1 MRPTSKVAP
10 KKRALKKSSSQQQRL
25 VNTGASS
32 FVECP
37 ACQLKVATTLINVHL
52 DLDCKPARN
61 ASQKQIPLT
70 GRDETICLDEQAS
83 CSSVFVAL
91 SSSRVQPKPSVMNG
105 YQLVENFISCE
116 EEEKLIFA
124 MDSDARNLW
133 KPYSFTGLNNGKSYG
148 LVMAL
153 GKRKILAPKFEM
165 PHVLEPIM
173 ERMRSI
179 PLLAEFFPNEMNS
192 LEYIRESGHFL
203 RPHVDD
209 RQLSGTLI
217 VNLSMCGE
225 CYMTFKRER
234 GAYECHKI
242 RLKQRSLQILTGDSR
257 YNFTHE
263 IENRDLLSPR
273 RVSITFRE
281 VIS

>member
-10 KKRALKKSSSQQQRL
+10 KKRALKKSSSRASPQQQRL

-61 ASQKQIPLT
+61 ASQKQTPLT
-70 GRDETICLDEQAS
+70 GREETICLDEQAS

-116 EEEKLIFA
+116 ESLE
-124 MDSDARNLW
+124 
-133 KPYSFTGLNNGKSYG
+133 
-148 LVMAL
+148 AL
-153 GKRKILAPKFEM
+153 QFHWLKQWQVLRPCDGSRQKINAFVHRKILAPKFEM

>member
-37 ACQLKVATTLINVHL
+37 ACQFLLSA
-52 DLDCKPARN
+52 
-61 ASQKQIPLT
+61 

-153 GKRKILAPKFEM
+153 GKRFVEINAFVHRKILAPKFEM